1 MSSIEEIKKFAEK
14 TLGEVPKVIDLL
26 SNIDEK
32 TAIEQFDENVNL
44 YLGRSV
50 LPKKISSLIAMSV
63 ALANGP
69 KESAIIHFNLSRKF
83 GADNIEIL
91 DAIKATKMAIM
102 SSLLDSLDIITN
114 NQLLAKKIQGSEESY
129 ELIDELKKNVG
140 TIPER
145 IIKLAKLSPE
155 LAREHLRERSELLIN
170 SSRLDKKYM
179 FAIALAVSIS
189 LRDKECVKTYL
200 DMFVKY
206 GGNLD
211 EIIDILSIARF
222 ISGNRAFVNSIDILS
237 KLANIQ
243 GTQ

>member
-1 MSSIEEIKKFAEK
+1 MSSIEEIRKFAEK

-26 SNIDEK
+26 SNIDQK

-69 KESAIIHFNLSRKF
+69 KESAIIHFNLSKKF

-155 LAREHLRERSELLIN
+155 LAKEHLRERSELLIN

-179 FAIALAVSIS
+179 FAIA
-189 LRDKECVKTYL
+189 
-200 DMFVKY
+200 
-206 GGNLD
+206 
-211 EIIDILSIARF
+211 
-222 ISGNRAFVNSIDILS
+222 
-237 KLANIQ
+237 
-243 GTQ
+243 